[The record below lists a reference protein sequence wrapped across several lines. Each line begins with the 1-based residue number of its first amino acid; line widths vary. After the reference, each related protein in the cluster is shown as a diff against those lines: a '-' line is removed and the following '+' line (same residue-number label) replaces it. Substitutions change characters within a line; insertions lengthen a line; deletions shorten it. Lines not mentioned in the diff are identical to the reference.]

1 MPEKTNTKMK
11 TTGGEIVPKDFSSPN
26 LGGNEDYQLP
36 QLNRKAIVMTKDI
49 KEILDFR
56 EASEK
61 IREKYNILPSKTGNY
76 IK

>member
-11 TTGGEIVPKDFSSPN
+11 TTGGEIVSKDFSSPD

-36 QLNRKAIVMTKDI
+36 QLNRKVIVMSNDI
-49 KEILDFR
+49 KEILDYR
-56 EASEK
+56 KESEK